1 MNLTYSDEQEM
12 IRSSVF
18 DYFAAD
24 YTFEFFLERI
34 QRTDFP
40 DPAIWQNMAELGWLG
55 FMVSEDHGG
64 LGLGPQEAFLL
75 MEGAGAALNIEPLLS
90 TAIVAA
96 PLLAQGADDAQ
107 VNSILTEVI
116 AGQQTVAL
124 AWAEKPRGFAPTECA
139 TTATRDGAQG
149 VALINGKKILVDNG
163 AGAQWLIVSAVHE
176 GELGLYLVA
185 ADSDG
190 VSRTGTTLADG
201 SHVADIVF
209 TNAPAS
215 ACLATGAQAKELLLQ
230 AVYRGL
236 SATCGEALGAMDRIL
251 QICRQYLHERKQF
264 GKPLAAQQVLQHR
277 FVDMQI
283 ATERARSMAILTA
296 IQADK
301 AAAGDEQ
308 AQRDLSLAK
317 YIIGQSA
324 RYVGGEGIQVHGGM
338 GMAYEYPVGH
348 YYRKLLCCDARFGSK
363 DDHLSLLELP
373 ADIANQK

>member
-1 MNLTYSDEQEM
+1 MNLSYSDEQEM

-18 DYFAAD
+18 DYFSAD

-34 QRTDFP
+34 QRTDYP
-40 DPAIWQNMAELGWLG
+40 DPKIWQNMAELGWLG
-55 FMVSEDHGG
+55 FMVSEERGG

-96 PLLAQGADDAQ
+96 PLLAQGADDEQ
-107 VNSILTEVI
+107 VNSVLAETI
-116 AGQQTVAL
+116 AGQQTVTL
-124 AWAEKPRGFAPTECA
+124 AWAEKARGFAPTQC
-139 TTATRDGAQG
+139 TTTVRSEGAQG
-149 VALINGKKILVDNG
+149 PWVLNGKKVLVDDG
-163 AGAQWLIVSAVHE
+163 VGAQWLLVSAQGDE
-176 GELGLYLVA
+176 GLGLYLVA

-190 VSRTGTTLADG
+190 LSRTGTTLADG
-201 SHVADIVF
+201 SHVADVTF
-209 TNAPAS
+209 ADVTAA
-215 ACLATGAQAKELLLQ
+215 ACLATGEQAQKLLLQ

-236 SATCGEALGAMDRIL
+236 SATCGEALGAMDRVLDIS
-251 QICRQYLHERKQF
+251 RQYLHERKQF

-301 AAAGDEQ
+301 AAAGDLE
-308 AQRDLSLAK
+308 AQRDMSLAK

-324 RYVGGEGIQVHGGM
+324 RFVGGQGIQVHGGM

-348 YYRKLLCCDARFGSK
+348 YYRKLLCCDARFGSQ
-363 DDHLSLLELP
+363 DDHLSLLDVPTENNH
-373 ADIANQK
+373 AA